1 MTLLNFCPPS
11 FISSGR
17 ADGHSGANHSPQFIP
32 LAVVNYC
39 AKLFLLAF
47 FYVDQIENIVPWT
60 YICQKNLYEGW
71 DRRLNSWTFV
81 LPKLFQSPTIALCL
95 LISQNCNDKKSM
107 EMLIAPWS
115 GITLKEMLR
124 LGQKL
129 SSARPSIITRR
140 GRKSSGIETILSP
153 NWVTKSA
160 ISRMI
165 PLRVVLVMPLCF
177 SFVRS
182 QFMSDLGQIASH
194 VGMAITLSHRLYA
207 KTSSDARTH
216 NKNHL
221 FISACPFVGTY
232 V

>member
-1 MTLLNFCPPS
+1 
-11 FISSGR
+11 
-17 ADGHSGANHSPQFIP
+17 
-32 LAVVNYC
+32 
-39 AKLFLLAF
+39 
-47 FYVDQIENIVPWT
+47 
-60 YICQKNLYEGW
+60 
-71 DRRLNSWTFV
+71 
-81 LPKLFQSPTIALCL
+81 
-95 LISQNCNDKKSM
+95 M

-115 GITLKEMLR
+115 GITLKEMR
-124 LGQKL
+124 HSQKL
-129 SSARPSIITRR
+129 SSARTSIIARR

-194 VGMAITLSHRLYA
+194 VGMDITLSHRLYA

-221 FISACPFVGTY
+221 FISVCPFSTY
-232 V
+232 VCIAIGMMIHRLYYRGPDVYQWRRNDTCSMATSDI